1 MATFKYTAKDMDAKK
16 ITGKMEANDRKE
28 LAAFLRSDGKF
39 LIECKDVT
47 NIEKNTYI
55 LKLKELSDFSRQLG
69 TMIGSGVSLIRAISI
84 LVQRQK
90 NPKIKAIYT
99 DIYRKLQQGMTLSYA
114 MEEQGKAF
122 PELMINMYRTGETS
136 GQMERVAM
144 TMALQYEKDNRIKGK
159 VRNAMIYPIIL
170 ICVTIF
176 VVIGVFTFIIPS
188 FSKVFNGMELPM
200 ITKIVNAISE
210 AMLALS
216 LIHISKTKF
225 EMRGKL
231 PSKEPGFQK
240 RWKEQ
245 NIYEKMLKK
254 REGCEPF
261 VLHDGPPY
269 ANGDIHLGH
278 ALNKI
283 LKDVIIRSKFMD
295 GYKVPYIPGWDTHGL
310 PIETAIQKLGHN
322 RKEMELA
329 DFRKLCYNYAM
340 EQVEKQKAGFL
351 SLGVVGDYDHPYI
364 TLTKEFEAHQ
374 IEIFGKM
381 AMNCLL
387 YTS

>member
-1 MATFKYTAKDMDAKK
+1 MQKK

-47 NIEKNTYI
+47 NIEKNTYK

-159 VRNAMIYPIIL
+159 VRNAMIYPVIL

-200 ITKIVNAISE
+200 IT
-210 AMLALS
+210 
-216 LIHISKTKF
+216 
-225 EMRGKL
+225 
-231 PSKEPGFQK
+231 
-240 RWKEQ
+240 
-245 NIYEKMLKK
+245 
-254 REGCEPF
+254 
-261 VLHDGPPY
+261 
-269 ANGDIHLGH
+269 
-278 ALNKI
+278 
-283 LKDVIIRSKFMD
+283 
-295 GYKVPYIPGWDTHGL
+295 
-310 PIETAIQKLGHN
+310 
-322 RKEMELA
+322 
-329 DFRKLCYNYAM
+329 
-340 EQVEKQKAGFL
+340 
-351 SLGVVGDYDHPYI
+351 
-364 TLTKEFEAHQ
+364 
-374 IEIFGKM
+374 
-381 AMNCLL
+381 
-387 YTS
+387 